1 MKRYEKAGL
10 ISLCLILIFLYL
22 WKTDRADLC
31 DGRMKEDAFLSFA
44 DAAAREAEEAERKAK
59 MEKIKAEGHPV
70 TTPIIITNTDD
81 YADIIPTDASAV
93 AVGDEILKLL

>member
-1 MKRYEKAGL
+1 MKRG
-10 ISLCLILIFLYL
+10 
-22 WKTDRADLC
+22 DLLLEF
-31 DGRMKEDAFLSFA
+31 D
-44 DAAAREAEEAERKAK
+44 